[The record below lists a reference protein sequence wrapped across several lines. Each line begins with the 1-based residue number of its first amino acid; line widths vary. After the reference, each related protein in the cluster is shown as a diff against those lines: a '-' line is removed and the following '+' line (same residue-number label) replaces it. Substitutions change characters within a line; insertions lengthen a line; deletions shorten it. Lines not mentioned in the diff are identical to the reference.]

1 MGLEF
6 KSYSILTWQTIFGYN
21 DASTQVLQT
30 GNPRQ
35 CFKLSGTRTNVSLS
49 GAESAREGGAGER
62 IQVREKV
69 SVFSPRLSRQL
80 VKGSFLNFCV
90 FSVCLFFCLFVCC
103 I

>member
-6 KSYSILTWQTIFGYN
+6 KSYNILTWQTIFGYN

-30 GNPRQ
+30 GNLRQ
-35 CFKLSGTRTNVSLS
+35 YFKHSGARTNVSLS

-69 SVFSPRLSRQL
+69 SIVSPTLSRQL
-80 VKGSFLNFCV
+80 LKGSFLNSRVFLFC
-90 FSVCLFFCLFVCC
+90 FSF
-103 I
+103 